1 MQTETLDKW
10 VRADRA
16 RGPWL
21 AKRLGYS
28 REYIRLMARGARPI
42 PREEPV
48 IQATLFSKRLSLMAN
63 PFYQRNLRKSGRS
76 QATAT

>member
-42 PREEPV
+42 PR
-48 IQATLFSKRLSLMAN
+48 SLVPAIREAMKA
-63 PFYQRNLRKSGRS
+63 REGAEALLK
-76 QATAT
+76 